1 MHSPLFA
8 YFWRCFLTIAC
19 YYQPDVALLNSVTER
34 TSVRRNSRLIVAMER
49 RTKKIIKRRAHVS
62 KRATTLN
69 IELKNFEL
77 IYGYC

>member
-1 MHSPLFA
+1 M
-8 YFWRCFLTIAC
+8 
-19 YYQPDVALLNSVTER
+19 Q
-34 TSVRRNSRLIVAMER
+34 R
-49 RTKKIIKRRAHVS
+49 RTKKIIKRRTPVS